1 MKIIHFFFLI
11 FIIYYCNCDFTCTV
25 EKYHIIDTTSPD
37 YEYDIEL
44 DWTDY
49 DERTITVPFVNLE
62 SKEEIIPLFV
72 NGTSLQLYEGLEIT
86 NVDEISEEINKK
98 AKDHKLYETH
108 STFNEELIDVNNNK
122 LKMVINSNDFK
133 ANKNDVKKKY
143 IKYFCWYE
151 CGKKLKSSFRI
162 SSIIVTVNNAKFLKL
177 SKYLIGFLLLFL

>member
-11 FIIYYCNCDFTCTV
+11 FIIYYCNCVFTCNK

-62 SKEEIIPLFV
+62 SEDEIIPLFV

-86 NVDEISEEINKK
+86 KVDEISEEI
-98 AKDHKLYETH
+98 
-108 STFNEELIDVNNNK
+108 
-122 LKMVINSNDFK
+122 
-133 ANKNDVKKKY
+133 KKKPKTINY
-143 IKYFCWYE
+143 MEPIPHLMK
-151 CGKKLKSSFRI
+151 
-162 SSIIVTVNNAKFLKL
+162 N
-177 SKYLIGFLLLFL
+177 